1 MKGALADCFDSLE
14 AVPRVKGDRLRF
26 GIGDD
31 ADATQRVTL
40 IQRERQDMAEQ
51 RAPHTEAL
59 GPLIYAEPREPKDR
73 ERVGRQSSSHPCGGE
88 VSPLQTSD
96 RDGRESEQPTF
107 YCGYVSYRE
116 VKLELVLTGVVVE
129 EAIEIRLTARKR
141 SPVVVGSEQPDLNVF
156 CHASVPGAP

>member
-1 MKGALADCFDSLE
+1 MKGALADCFDWLE
-14 AVPRVKGDRLRF
+14 AVPRVKGNRLRF

-51 RAPHTEAL
+51 RTPHAEAL

-88 VSPLQTSD
+88 GSPLQTSD
-96 RDGRESEQPTF
+96 RHGREPE
-107 YCGYVSYRE
+107 
-116 VKLELVLTGVVVE
+116 
-129 EAIEIRLTARKR
+129 
-141 SPVVVGSEQPDLNVF
+141 
-156 CHASVPGAP
+156 